1 MLPPPISNASVERV
15 FSQMNKVKN
24 KLKNRMQHTSL
35 ENTLHI
41 RAYMQRHD
49 ICCHKFLPTEEML
62 AIFNQDIYS
71 SSSDDYDNHI
81 DIAIE

>member
-1 MLPPPISNASVERV
+1 
-15 FSQMNKVKN
+15 
-24 KLKNRMQHTSL
+24 MQHTSL

-41 RAYMQRHD
+41 RAYMQRHG

>member
-1 MLPPPISNASVERV
+1 
-15 FSQMNKVKN
+15 
-24 KLKNRMQHTSL
+24 MQHTSL

-71 SSSDDYDNHI
+71 SSSDDYDNKVCLHFL
-81 DIAIE
+81 AFSFLAQHACF